1 MMLDRV
7 GGKRVVYVYVHVHV
21 CVCIYCINVVIQLQ
35 TASQGKPTRHPVF
48 NMLIRTHEAQ

>member
-7 GGKRVVYVYVHVHV
+7 GEEGRLRVCTCM

-35 TASQGKPTRHPVF
+35 TASQGKPSRHPVF